1 MKQTNTHSWLSKVR
15 HQFLLTFFD
24 TANCYQVKEIN
35 GFFLIKQFNKLNMVW
50 EVAIYTKES
59 FQRKNAHKNKVKEL
73 LTPRRNKQK
82 RG

>member
-1 MKQTNTHSWLSKVR
+1 MKETNIHNWRNNIR

-24 TANCYQVKEIN
+24 VANCYQEKDVN

-59 FQRKNAHKNKVKEL
+59 YQKRNAHKNKIKKL
-73 LTPRRNKQK
+73 LAPRRNKQK